1 MILLNNLPP
10 PPYNADSKRVKWI
23 DAAKSLGIVLVFWG
37 HILYGGS
44 NIGGYINQLIY
55 SFHMPMY
62 FILSGIVAKDEN
74 LPFGQYVCNK
84 FKRVLL
90 PALCFYLMT
99 LPIYFLQ
106 VFNNRKTL
114 DFESCVYDIFYIK
127 GHCAYNDPI
136 WFFICLFEV
145 LCFGKLIHL
154 TKLTKRSQMWVCVCS
169 FTIAILLSVLN
180 LRYSALFGLNCVILA
195 LGFYTFGICL
205 RRYQDMN
212 PNYCEKKLSAYIIIL
227 IVLWLLVG
235 LILNPKVSMYGF
247 MYGNRLIP
255 LFILSGIMGSIVFFR
270 LAYKLRDLKI
280 LNFFAKYTT
289 IIICSHYL
297 FVSSFNF
304 LSTRF
309 GLKGTIFFDI
319 LSLLYVIVV
328 LWVLYRPLC
337 VAIDKYL
344 PFLNGKR

>member
-1 MILLNNLPP
+1 
-10 PPYNADSKRVKWI
+10 
-23 DAAKSLGIVLVFWG
+23 
-37 HILYGGS
+37 
-44 NIGGYINQLIY
+44 
-55 SFHMPMY
+55 
-62 FILSGIVAKDEN
+62 
-74 LPFGQYVCNK
+74 
-84 FKRVLL
+84 
-90 PALCFYLMT
+90 
-99 LPIYFLQ
+99 
-106 VFNNRKTL
+106 
-114 DFESCVYDIFYIK
+114 
-127 GHCAYNDPI
+127 
-136 WFFICLFEV
+136 
-145 LCFGKLIHL
+145 
-154 TKLTKRSQMWVCVCS
+154 
-169 FTIAILLSVLN
+169 
-180 LRYSALFGLNCVILA
+180 
-195 LGFYTFGICL
+195 
-205 RRYQDMN
+205 MN

>member
-1 MILLNNLPP
+1 MYAINLKEF
-10 PPYNADSKRVKWI
+10 YC
-23 DAAKSLGIVLVFWG
+23 L
-37 HILYGGS
+37 H
-44 NIGGYINQLIY
+44 
-55 SFHMPMY
+55 
-62 FILSGIVAKDEN
+62 
-74 LPFGQYVCNK
+74 YV
-84 FKRVLL
+84 
-90 PALCFYLMT
+90 FYLMT

-169 FTIAILLSVLN
+169 FYNSNTLECIEFEVLGLVWSELCHSRSWVFILLVFV
-180 LRYSALFGLNCVILA
+180 YE
-195 LGFYTFGICL
+195 GIKIWI
-205 RRYQDMN
+205 

-304 LSTRF
+304 PFYKIWIKRYNFLWH
-309 GLKGTIFFDI
+309 TI
-319 LSLLYVIVV
+319 IVV
-328 LWVLYRPLC
+328 CDCSSMGTLQTSMCCDW
-337 VAIDKYL
+337 
-344 PFLNGKR
+344 